1 MPVRP
6 SCLYYSIPRCP
17 HFSVYQLWFSEDLN
31 RRTTNQSMRI
41 QSHLFLIPSPRQLRR
56 TEGSGDGN
64 NVVLVASF
72 ARCAILHR
80 TGSSL
85 QLSLIRGVFSYAN
98 DINLFLMIFMSLHCK
113 LVPIQCQEYEY
124 GLLQYLLCGFTW
136 ALAGS
141 KSTEICVLPLISRS
155 ENRLHYFLKFPLPGR
170 KCNIFSKSK

>member
-1 MPVRP
+1 
-6 SCLYYSIPRCP
+6 
-17 HFSVYQLWFSEDLN
+17 
-31 RRTTNQSMRI
+31 MRI

-72 ARCAILHR
+72 FFDINGRARKGYARCAILHR

-113 LVPIQCQEYEY
+113 LVPVQCQEYEY
-124 GLLQYLLCGFTW
+124 GLLQYLLCGFTG

-155 ENRLHYFLKFPLPGR
+155 ENRLH
-170 KCNIFSKSK
+170 NIF